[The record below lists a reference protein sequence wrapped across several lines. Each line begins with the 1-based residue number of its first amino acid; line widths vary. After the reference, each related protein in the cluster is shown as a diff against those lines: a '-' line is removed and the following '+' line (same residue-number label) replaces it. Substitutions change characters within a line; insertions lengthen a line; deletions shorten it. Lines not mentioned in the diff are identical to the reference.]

1 MLQNFGGCVTFQV
14 KILVTDPLHEDALNL
29 LHNYPNISVDYF
41 PEISREKLLEII
53 HEYDAMIVRDRT
65 KITCEILDKASK
77 LKIIVRA
84 GSGLDNIDVEHAL
97 KKDIKVFNTPDAV
110 SDSVAELTIGLMIM
124 LSRKLY
130 QAVDSLKKG
139 LWLKN
144 NLMGFELSGKTVGII
159 GVGRIGSRVAKIAKA
174 LNMKILLYDI
184 VKVSEDLVREVGGVQ
199 VDLETLL
206 RESDYVTL
214 HVPLT
219 PETEK
224 MIGERELKIMK
235 KTAFLINTARGKI
248 VDSEALYKALIERWI
263 AGVALDVYEVEPP
276 LNLKL
281 LQLDNVVCTPHI
293 GAQTIEA
300 RRKASILAVKTLL
313 ENLLT
318 GR

>member
-1 MLQNFGGCVTFQV
+1 M
-14 KILVTDPLHEDALNL
+14 VTDPLHEDALNL

-65 KITCEILDKASK
+65 KITYEILDKASK

>member
-1 MLQNFGGCVTFQV
+1 
-14 KILVTDPLHEDALNL
+14 
-29 LHNYPNISVDYF
+29 
-41 PEISREKLLEII
+41 
-53 HEYDAMIVRDRT
+53 
-65 KITCEILDKASK
+65 
-77 LKIIVRA
+77 
-84 GSGLDNIDVEHAL
+84 
-97 KKDIKVFNTPDAV
+97 
-110 SDSVAELTIGLMIM
+110 MIM

-219 PETEK
+219 PDTEK